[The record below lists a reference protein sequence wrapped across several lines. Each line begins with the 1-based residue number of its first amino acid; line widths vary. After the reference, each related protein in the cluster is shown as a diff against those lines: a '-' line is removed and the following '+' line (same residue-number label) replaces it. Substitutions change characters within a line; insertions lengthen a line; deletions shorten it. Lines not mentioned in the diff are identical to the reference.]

1 MSLLQKDD
9 LRFFSISVLYHT
21 EYSDTINHV
30 RRLLIY
36 KINVIDELNKHGYT
50 NSILRDNNF
59 LSQATLTNLR
69 RGGNI
74 TIATLNILCL
84 LLDCQPG
91 DIIEISASEEEKK
104 KYFL

>member
-1 MSLLQKDD
+1 M
-9 LRFFSISVLYHT
+9 I
-21 EYSDTINHV
+21 
-30 RRLLIY
+30 IY

-74 TIATLNILCL
+74 TIATLNIYV
-84 LLDCQPG
+84 
-91 DIIEISASEEEKK
+91 
-104 KYFL
+104 YF

>member
-1 MSLLQKDD
+1 M
-9 LRFFSISVLYHT
+9 I
-21 EYSDTINHV
+21 
-30 RRLLIY
+30 IY

-59 LSQATLTNLR
+59 LSQAPLTNLR

>member
-1 MSLLQKDD
+1 M
-9 LRFFSISVLYHT
+9 I
-21 EYSDTINHV
+21 
-30 RRLLIY
+30 IY
-36 KINVIDELNKHGYT
+36 KIDVIDELNKHGYT
-50 NSILRDNNF
+50 NSFLRENNF
-59 LSQATLTNLR
+59 LSQATLTSLR

-91 DIIEISASEEEKK
+91 DIIEVSTSEEEKK

>member
-1 MSLLQKDD
+1 M
-9 LRFFSISVLYHT
+9 I
-21 EYSDTINHV
+21 
-30 RRLLIY
+30 IY

-74 TIATLNILCL
+74 ARLRHLAEHAVQL
-84 LLDCQPG
+84 
-91 DIIEISASEEEKK
+91 
-104 KYFL
+104 

>member
-1 MSLLQKDD
+1 M
-9 LRFFSISVLYHT
+9 I
-21 EYSDTINHV
+21 
-30 RRLLIY
+30 IY

-59 LSQATLTNLR
+59 LSQATLTHCGLRNVKVLR

>member
-1 MSLLQKDD
+1 M
-9 LRFFSISVLYHT
+9 I
-21 EYSDTINHV
+21 
-30 RRLLIY
+30 IY

-104 KYFL
+104 KIHKNCRGSSSFYTVYSSFRLWITVC

>member
-1 MSLLQKDD
+1 M
-9 LRFFSISVLYHT
+9 I
-21 EYSDTINHV
+21 
-30 RRLLIY
+30 IY

-91 DIIEISASEEEKK
+91 DIIEISASEEEQK